1 MISNAKLKTFYT
13 ISDDIEHYNYII
25 EIGTLTNF
33 SPFISDSKLN
43 NKSLSKNSSK
53 RGTSEQTEAL
63 NRKERIVS
71 NTMDTIDLNSCDP
84 LLSSSNLALLCSS
97 LPMDENS
104 TVTQNSKLSNPDI
117 ILRHQTIPLSMD
129 TSLAP
134 PSPPWEDDDDV
145 TMMMTSEGFKSFCT
159 SSDLSSSLQS
169 DENSKVSSMVDEFL
183 SYSPDSLR

>member
-1 MISNAKLKTFYT
+1 
-13 ISDDIEHYNYII
+13 
-25 EIGTLTNF
+25 
-33 SPFISDSKLN
+33 
-43 NKSLSKNSSK
+43 
-53 RGTSEQTEAL
+53 
-63 NRKERIVS
+63 
-71 NTMDTIDLNSCDP
+71 MDEIDLNSCDP

-104 TVTQNSKLSNPDI
+104 TVTPNSKLSNQDI
-117 ILRHQTIPLSMD
+117 IMRHQNIPLSMD

-145 TMMMTSEGFKSFCT
+145 TMMMTSEGFKSFCN

-169 DENSKVSSMVDEFL
+169 DETSKVSSMVDEFL